1 MSVEEVAISAGSPP
15 TEQVLQ
21 RILAELRD
29 DGYAFIGPVLSA
41 DEVAVLREAM
51 ERKWADPAIRADEAG
66 DHIRRNSMMRMFE
79 YSRAF
84 RDLVVREPFSSI
96 AEAVLGDDCH
106 LMSQNALYNEPGV
119 GGGWHL
125 DDVCQFPVPD
135 GVDGHAPE
143 IPPPCNVLQI
153 FVPLTDLDSEDASPT
168 QVVPGSHLAGRR
180 PPPGEDNPTFRDR
193 GPVSILAKAG
203 DAYCFNNQTWHRGAV
218 NTTDR
223 PRLLAGATYSR
234 RIIAQRFYPF
244 IDYRM
249 PDHVWEDASPRLQRL
264 LGRHEKGAYG

>member
-1 MSVEEVAISAGSPP
+1 MNRRLGTAEAPDPSTLERIH
-15 TEQVLQ
+15 EQ
-21 RILAELRD
+21 LRV
-29 DGYAFIGPVLSA
+29 DGYAHLGPTLTP
-41 DEVAVLREAM
+41 DEVAHLKDVM
-51 ERKWADPAIRADEAG
+51 ERKWSDPSIRSDEAG

-79 YSRAF
+79 YDRAF
-84 RDLVVREPFSSI
+84 RDLVDREPFATV
-96 AEAVLGDDCH
+96 AESVLGEDCH

-125 DDVCQFPVPD
+125 DDLCHFPVSESSE
-135 GVDGHAPE
+135 GHSADA
-143 IPPPCNVLQI
+143 PPPCNILQI
-153 FVPLTDLDSEDASPT
+153 FTPLTDLDTDDKSPT
-168 QVVPGSHLAGRR
+168 QVVPGSHLAGRK
-180 PPPGEDNPTFRDR
+180 PPAGEENPSFRDR

-203 DAYCFNNQTWHRGAV
+203 DAYCFNNQVWHRGSV
-218 NTTDR
+218 NTTDE

-234 RIIAQRFYPF
+234 RYIAQRFYPF